1 MRLLVALCI
10 LLLVSFSS
18 QAEEIMFFADDHYK
32 SLGRPHL
39 VASASNPAL
48 QPGEG
53 LLRIDIANL
62 GELEELMPINQSGRS
77 EDIILEMKE
86 EMRGAN
92 AKEINAALFR
102 SGPIIVTTGPQS
114 IKNLSAGEKESM
126 DFNVSVMKNSSGW
139 HELILD
145 LTYLRQADVSVR
157 SGVAY
162 PLDEAERQNITIDVF
177 VSGNGE
183 PLRVLAARSRL
194 YPGDGD
200 VLKAAIG
207 NDGESELH
215 NCSARLLAAPPFQ
228 VETEQAALGDL
239 SPGSIVVADFLI
251 GVDGNARRQDYQMDC
266 EVCCRE
272 KCASIP
278 LTVSLQQPG
287 ALRRWSLPAIAFLI
301 LAGIAAILLRRG
313 GPGDLLRLIRRR
325 RRT

>member
-1 MRLLVALCI
+1 MRLLAALCI

-39 VASASNPAL
+39 VASAANPAL

-62 GELEELMPINQSGRS
+62 GELEELLPINQSGRS
-77 EDIILEMKE
+77 DDIILEMKE
-86 EMRGAN
+86 EMKGAN
-92 AKEINAALFR
+92 AKEINAALLG
-102 SGPIIVTTGPQS
+102 SGPIIVTTAPQ
-114 IKNLSAGEKESM
+114 IIRNLLAGEKESI

-139 HELILD
+139 HELVLD

-157 SGVAY
+157 SGVVY

-194 YPGDGD
+194 YPGEGD

-228 VETEQAALGDL
+228 VETLQAALGDL

-251 GVDGNARRQDYQMDC
+251 DVDGSARPQDYQMEC

-272 KCASIP
+272 KCTSIP

-287 ALRRWSLPAIAFLI
+287 ALRRWSLPAIVFLV

-313 GPGDLLRLIRRR
+313 SLGDLLRRSRRR
-325 RRT
+325 WRP